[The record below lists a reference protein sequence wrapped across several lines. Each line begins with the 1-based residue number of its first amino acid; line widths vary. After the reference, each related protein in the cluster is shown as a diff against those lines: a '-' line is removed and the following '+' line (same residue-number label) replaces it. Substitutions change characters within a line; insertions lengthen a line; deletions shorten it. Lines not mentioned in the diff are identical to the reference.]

1 MKRLG
6 LVLVSLMA
14 VAGFIGLAYGGS
26 TDSMNIK
33 VTLVSNIE
41 VDITQTEYNFGILSA
56 KQTSV
61 SGSYAT
67 VTNTSQDN
75 REDWALKLT
84 NPANWT
90 TAADVTPGSEQFLLM
105 AQFGTSAPASWT
117 SATHS
122 LTTTDRNCSVTTY
135 FGNAT
140 YSEGGLDVIPNATRN
155 LWFRITMPDYS
166 AYPGTEQTIPVTV
179 TASAG

>member
-6 LVLVSLMA
+6 LVLMSLIA

-26 TDSMNIK
+26 TDSMDIK

-41 VDITQTEYNFGILSA
+41 VNITETAYNFGTLNA

-67 VTNTSQDN
+67 VTNTSTDN
-75 REDWALKLT
+75 REDWALKLST
-84 NPANWT
+84 TTVVWT
-90 TAADVTPGSEQFLLM
+90 AVSATPGPEQFLLM

-117 SATHS
+117 SATHA
-122 LTTTDRNCSVTTY
+122 LTTSNQNCSVTTY
-135 FGNAT
+135 FGNGT
-140 YSEGGLDVIPNATRN
+140 YAQCGLDVIPGATRN
-155 LWFRITMPDYS
+155 LWFRITMPEYS
-166 AYPGTEQTIPVTV
+166 AYPGSEQTIPVTV

>member
-1 MKRLG
+1 MKRLIGLFLG
-6 LVLVSLMA
+6 LVA
-14 VAGFIGLAYGGS
+14 VAGIMGLAYGGS
-26 TDSMNIK
+26 TDSMSIK

-41 VDITQTEYNFGILSA
+41 VNITETEYNFGTLNA
-56 KQTSV
+56 GQTSV

-67 VTNTSQDN
+67 VTNSSADN

-90 TAADVTPGSEQFLLM
+90 AVPNTPGPEQFLLM

-117 SATHS
+117 SANHA
-122 LTTTDRNCSVTTY
+122 LTGTNQNCSVTTY
-135 FGNAT
+135 FGNGT
-140 YSEGGLDVIPNATRN
+140 YAQCGLDVIPSATRN
-155 LWFRITMPDYS
+155 LWFRITMPTYS